1 MSIQSSDTSGEMAMS
16 NKINIVSAS
25 LIALTIGFTGIAA
38 GATDS
43 TPFAF
48 KKSMHNIFHSYSHT
62 WISID
67 IKRYGITDI
76 HLKNILASTDELQ
89 DFMPEYNM
97 DGTVFDRPRFLER
110 LGVFREKIGTLKAA
124 LKTAHPDEIRRFPGE
139 IFRMCVTCHE
149 EAKLTYIFHLPPG
162 WRALFQDYMH
172 RTTENFDLLR
182 LYVEEGEP
190 WQDEARDHLKLIGYY
205 LELLEPTFP
214 DAGPSGIILDRAS
227 TTKRLRT
234 LRELSSEMLDDLEKN
249 RPIETMDF
257 RATLNGFCVICHEPE
272 RIK

>member
-1 MSIQSSDTSGEMAMS
+1 MNS
-16 NKINIVSAS
+16 KINIVSAS
-25 LIALTIGFTGIAA
+25 LVALTIGFTGVAA

-48 KKSMHNIFHSYSHT
+48 KKSMHNIFHGYSHT

-67 IKRYGITDI
+67 MKRYGITDI

-97 DGTVFDRPRFLER
+97 DGTVFDRPRFLDR

-124 LKTAHPDEIRRFPGE
+124 LKTAFPDEIRRFQGD

-162 WRALFQDYMH
+162 RRTPFQDYMH
-172 RTTENFDLLR
+172 WITESFDLLR
-182 LYVEEGEP
+182 LYAEEGES

-205 LELLEPTFP
+205 LELLESTFP

-227 TTKRLRT
+227 AIERVRT
-234 LRELSSEMLDDLEKN
+234 LRELSSEMLDGLEIN
-249 RPIETMDF
+249 QPIETKDF
-257 RATLNGFCVICHEPE
+257 RTTLNGFCVTCHEPE

>member
-1 MSIQSSDTSGEMAMS
+1 MNS
-16 NKINIVSAS
+16 KINIVSAS
-25 LIALTIGFTGIAA
+25 LVALTIGFIGIAA

-48 KKSMHNIFHSYSHT
+48 KKSMHKIFHSYGHT

-67 IKRYGITDI
+67 MKRYGITDI

-97 DGTVFDRPRFLER
+97 DGTKFDRPRFLER
-110 LGVFREKIGTLKAA
+110 LGVFREKMGTLKAA
-124 LKTAHPDEIRRFPGE
+124 LKTANPDEIRRFPGV
-139 IFRMCVTCHE
+139 ILRMCVTCHE
-149 EAKLTYIFHLPPG
+149 EAKLAYLFRLPPG
-162 WRALFQDYMH
+162 RRTLFQDYMH
-172 RTTENFDLLR
+172 RITENFDLLR
-182 LYVEEGEP
+182 LNTEEGES

-214 DAGPSGIILDRAS
+214 DAGPSGIVLDRAS
-227 TTKRLRT
+227 ATKRLRT
-234 LRELSSEMLDDLEKN
+234 LRRLSSEMLDGLGKN
-249 RPIETMDF
+249 RAIEIKDF
-257 RATLNGFCVICHEPE
+257 RTTVNGFCVTCHEPE